1 MEMLV
6 TLPSLTAVH
15 WLMILVMGITSGIL
29 LAWTHVAFHLSFPW
43 WTALS
48 LFFFSYRKVTGWLL
62 LPCFKAKAEISLWWL
77 ISTVFACRPPGNTCW
92 FPAAAWLSGGF
103 AACLVVLVTVNFT
116 PSPFHLQHEYTSC
129 LHWPSAQ
136 VLWGVKS
143 FSKAH
148 WQLKLGCSSACCS
161 WLVTMGRT
169 SHPMQPPL
177 ERFSTQSMGNETANS
192 PEIPISG
199 SAVGTASARTKVT
212 IFLLSS

>member
-29 LAWTHVAFHLSFPW
+29 LAWTHIAFHLSFPW

-48 LFFFSYRKVTGWLL
+48 LFFSYRKVTGWLL

-77 ISTVFACRPPGNTCW
+77 ISTVFACRPPGDTCW

-199 SAVGTASARTKVT
+199 SAADTASARTKVT